1 MALDI
6 RALIFDLDGV
16 ITDTA
21 ELHYRAWKQLAD
33 EERIPFTREDNEQLR
48 GVSRRE
54 SLNRILRGRPIDEP
68 TAQAWMAR
76 KNAYYLEFLKGIT
89 PADILPGVVDFLTSA
104 RSRGLKLALG
114 SASRNAREV
123 LERLDIL
130 SLFDVIGDGHSVVN
144 SKPAPD
150 LFLWAAGGLGVNP
163 AHAVVFEDA
172 EAGIDAALAGGFWTV
187 GIGSANVGHA
197 HILAPGGLAE
207 LTVDLLLEKLSLAA
221 G

>member
-33 EERIPFTREDNEQLR
+33 EEGIPFTREDNEQLR

-187 GIGSANVGHA
+187 GIGSANGGHA

>member
-33 EERIPFTREDNEQLR
+33 EEGIPFTREDNEQLR

-76 KNAYYLEFLKGIT
+76 KNAYYLEYLKGIT

>member
-33 EERIPFTREDNEQLR
+33 EEGIPFTREDNEQLR

-163 AHAVVFEDA
+163 THAVVFEDA
-172 EAGIDAALAGGFWTV
+172 EAGIDAALAGGFWTA

-207 LTVDLLLEKLSLAA
+207 LTVDSLLEKLSLAA